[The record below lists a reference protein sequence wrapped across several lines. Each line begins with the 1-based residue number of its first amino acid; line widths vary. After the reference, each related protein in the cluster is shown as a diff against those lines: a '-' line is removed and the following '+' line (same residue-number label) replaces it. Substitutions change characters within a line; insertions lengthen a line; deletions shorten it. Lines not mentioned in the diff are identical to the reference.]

1 MVALLSGELDV
12 TQRATILKRFR
23 DGKERVLVTTNV
35 CARGIDVEQVTLVVN
50 FDLPMTK
57 VSSKTIVYSDY
68 SIVYRQ
74 GYSNFFQQQEPD
86 FETYIHRIGR
96 TGRFGKSGIAINFVS
111 STRDQSIINR
121 IASHFKTSILAL
133 DAGDYDDLE
142 NKLKK

>member
-1 MVALLSGELDV
+1 M
-12 TQRATILKRFR
+12 
-23 DGKERVLVTTNV
+23 N
-35 CARGIDVEQVTLVVN
+35 TLIQKS
-50 FDLPMTK
+50 FLIK
-57 VSSKTIVYSDY
+57 I
-68 SIVYRQ
+68 
-74 GYSNFFQQQEPD
+74 FQQQEPD

>member
-1 MVALLSGELDV
+1 MDQKCVPSFLRLWCLNIFV
-12 TQRATILKRFR
+12 
-23 DGKERVLVTTNV
+23 
-35 CARGIDVEQVTLVVN
+35 
-50 FDLPMTK
+50 
-57 VSSKTIVYSDY
+57 
-68 SIVYRQ
+68 
-74 GYSNFFQQQEPD
+74 QQQEPD

>member
-1 MVALLSGELDV
+1 MDQKRTLSFLRLWCLNIFV
-12 TQRATILKRFR
+12 
-23 DGKERVLVTTNV
+23 
-35 CARGIDVEQVTLVVN
+35 
-50 FDLPMTK
+50 
-57 VSSKTIVYSDY
+57 
-68 SIVYRQ
+68 
-74 GYSNFFQQQEPD
+74 QQQEPD

>member
-1 MVALLSGELDV
+1 MTRYLLSEVHTLFNF
-12 TQRATILKRFR
+12 TKIHRFR
-23 DGKERVLVTTNV
+23 
-35 CARGIDVEQVTLVVN
+35 
-50 FDLPMTK
+50 
-57 VSSKTIVYSDY
+57 VYK
-68 SIVYRQ
+68 
-74 GYSNFFQQQEPD
+74 NTFQQQEPD

>member
-1 MVALLSGELDV
+1 MSNKWIKNGLCHMTRYLHSEH
-12 TQRATILKRFR
+12 
-23 DGKERVLVTTNV
+23 
-35 CARGIDVEQVTLVVN
+35 IDKKFV
-50 FDLPMTK
+50 FMK
-57 VSSKTIVYSDY
+57 I
-68 SIVYRQ
+68 
-74 GYSNFFQQQEPD
+74 FQQQEPD